1 MKYKALVIFTILFV
15 TLFTLA
21 TVAASDVNDTDA
33 VSEVT
38 DDITQDV
45 DILKATDTQIE
56 ENNSIL
62 NVADEDTLSAD
73 EGSFRDLQD
82 LINGAEEG
90 STIYLDKDYAYKNT
104 ATVEFTKSITIDGRG
119 HYLDGQGKD
128 RIFDIELGKQKH
140 VFLKNITFKNGDV
153 TWTSGGAIRCVS
165 EQGNEASLDIVDCTF
180 DNNHA
185 DDGGAIYA
193 EYVRTN
199 ILNCRF
205 TNNAA
210 DDHGGAIEFDVR
222 ESTIRNC
229 HFENNKAKDY
239 GGAIYF
245 TEHDGDPRE
254 RYSRSNQV
262 RDSTFISNQGD
273 YGGAIYTNGCHNE
286 MTNCYFYKNHA
297 NTDGGA
303 IYAYAPVN
311 GNDGVFQCVFL
322 ENSAE
327 DDGGAIYAREYYPR
341 IRYSVFDKNTA
352 EVGKDAYMK
361 FCLCSWDY
369 PYKET
374 DNQDTFASCIFFAR
388 DSIFTSFYALGFTEC
403 WFPNGHDIKQD
414 KEWRKIY
421 INNEINLKLEY
432 VKNVDS
438 PYVITGHF
446 GYVTTLSSIWYN
458 FLPREFT
465 IETTTGTLNTNKI
478 SFDLNKHSFEYTPDE
493 SIQNGEI
500 TFKFM
505 SYEHVFKFDQ
515 ISPVSFTALQSNV
528 TQATESLTLEN
539 DYSYSEAG
547 DSHIGSEGILIDK
560 NLTINGNGHV
570 INGNNRTA
578 FQINNPFANITFNN
592 ITFVNC
598 NIPINAINAQKITF
612 NNCTFEQNNEN
623 IIISCNCEFND
634 CQFIDNIANNT
645 SILNIE
651 DFCVLNDCYFLDNIA
666 NNTSILNV
674 EGVCVLNNVK
684 FVNNVGGESL
694 ILLNSTSNVEI
705 NGSIFIQNDADKII
719 NAIKTL
725 NKLNVTNNI
734 IINSKSEYEIYAESQ
749 PQECYLDYNWLG
761 NTADNFNSPYKVNFD
776 ANTWYFLNM
785 TLMHDYAN
793 ISLNNV
799 YDNVNKRVIRNG
811 GYTLPDLSIGLY
823 FVNMSSSQGS
833 IDFGDDGEIQI
844 NVYMLSKPAFL
855 IASYENVNY
864 TVNFT
869 QKGEFDLLNDLISL
883 ADDNSTIVLDRDY
896 TFTESIDSIGGIT
909 IRATNITIDGNGHT
923 INALGK
929 SLIFTVGGEKI
940 TLKNLIVVNG
950 HNENVGGYDG
960 PVLWSGHDGVVD
972 NCTFENNTG
981 ALNGAITWTGQ
992 NGLIKDSLFK
1002 DNAAR
1007 YGGALYLQGKNI
1019 TVTNTTF
1026 TNNRASSGGAI
1037 YVYVTE
1043 ATVENCTFRYNT
1055 ATGDGGAVYWN
1066 KQNGKISDCEF
1077 KNNHADSEG
1086 GAIFWNDVNGVVT
1099 SSKFTLNNAPDGGAV
1114 YWNSQEGKLSDC
1126 KFANNTAT
1134 NGGAAY
1140 WNANYGTVNSS
1151 SFEDNSAQ
1159 NGGAIFWHYDYGKV
1173 INSTFIKNTAT
1184 NDGGAIYFNER
1195 GDWLDNE
1202 QESVE
1207 YSTFSENS
1215 AVNNGGAIY
1224 LAAKKSTI
1232 GNSEFSKNSAAN
1244 GGAMHI
1250 TGERSSI
1257 GNSTFIK
1264 NQAENG
1270 GALYASFDYGTIS
1283 QLIFINNT
1291 ASDNGNAIYAASGYT
1306 PVNYCVFINNE
1317 GSSIYYEDNSWFGSE
1332 LNADYNWFG
1341 NNITNYN
1348 GAPSVSEKV
1357 VCDYWYFMDM
1367 SMADGIANIKLN
1379 NIYDKKNSRILT
1391 GQSYGLP
1398 QINLTLTNENLN
1410 IANNVSLDENGE
1422 AQASYIPKATQTS
1435 LTAHYDASQITVNK
1449 NYLEGTVIIGDKD
1462 EFTYGN
1468 VSIEFS
1474 VENPTTIEI
1483 IIINEDNETVFSSTI
1498 TDERIIQP
1506 DLAAGTYTITI
1517 TNIGNDN
1524 VLQSNGTKTFNV
1536 NKRTPKISVVANDVT
1551 YPGNLIV
1558 NITSD
1563 VTGKYAVK
1571 VGNQQK
1577 EINLTANV
1585 IGNIT
1590 FTGLSA
1596 NEYIINVTYAEAENY
1611 TSATNNTVKA
1621 NIQKATPTITVNAE
1635 NVTYSG
1641 DLIVNVTSDVGG
1653 RYTIKVG
1660 DKEQNINLIANVVGK
1675 VTFTGLSAKEYTI
1688 NVTYNETENYTSAT
1702 NNTVKV
1708 NVLKAT
1714 PTITVNADNVI
1725 YPGNLTVNITSD
1737 VSGKYTIKIGN
1748 RQKEIDLTAN
1758 VIGNITFTR
1767 LSAKEYTIN
1776 VTYNETEN
1784 YTSATNN
1791 TVKASVLKATPTITV
1806 NTENVTYPNDV
1817 IITINIDTSGKYN
1830 ITVGN
1835 QTKEET
1841 LNSGTN
1847 TITFTGIKA
1856 GNYTITVK
1864 YGETEN
1870 YTSAINNTVKVSVL
1884 KATPTITVNT
1894 ENVIYPGDLTVNI
1907 NSDVTGK
1914 YTVKIGNQ
1922 QKEIDLI
1929 ANILGNIT
1937 FTGLSAKEYIINVT
1951 YTETENYTSA
1961 TNDTVKANIQKATP
1975 TITVNSE
1982 NVTYPS
1988 DVIITINIDTSGKYN
2003 ITVGNQ
2009 TKEETLNAGTN
2020 TLTFTGVKVG
2030 NYTITVKYGETENYT
2045 SAINDTVKVSVLKNE
2060 AFEPEITA
2068 INTVNETVITFSFP
2082 EDATGKVTV
2091 IVDGKQY
2098 NAPVENGK
2106 ATITTPLIP
2115 LDSIVDFEYTGDE
2128 NYPAKS
2134 KKTSIANVTAIIKAT
2149 DMTRG
2154 YNSGV
2159 DYHVTIV
2166 DGNGNPI
2173 AKKQVKF
2180 IINGN
2185 KYNATTNDEGIA
2197 VLNIKLAIGTYEVT
2211 TVNPLNNYNVTK
2223 TVKITTRITGNKN
2236 VDTYYAKNYAYKL
2249 CIIGDDGKAVGSN
2262 IAVKV
2267 TVNGKVQT
2275 LKTDK
2280 NGYITLKFTK
2290 NYIPKTYTVTAE
2302 YKEIKVT
2309 NKVKVKQI
2317 LTLKK
2322 VKIKKSAKKLLLKAT
2337 LKEGK
2342 KALKNKKVTFK
2353 FKGKKYKAKTNKKGI
2368 AKVTIKKSVLKKLK
2382 AGKKV
2387 TYQVTYLKDT
2397 VKRSVKV
2404 KK

>member
-90 STIYLDKDYAYKNT
+90 STIYLDKDYAFKNT
-104 ATVEFTKSITIDGRG
+104 ATVEFSKSITIDGRG
-119 HYLDGQGKD
+119 HYLDGKGKD

-140 VFLKNITFKNGDV
+140 VFLNNITFKNGDV

-205 TNNAA
+205 TNNSA

-229 HFENNKAKDY
+229 HFEDNKAKDY

-254 RYSRSNQV
+254 RYSRSNVV

-286 MTNCYFYKNHA
+286 MINCYFYKNHA

-421 INNEINLKLEY
+421 INNEMNLKLEY

-446 GYVTTLSSIWYN
+446 TYVQTLSLWYN

-478 SFDLNKHSFEYTPDE
+478 GFDLNKHSFEYTPDE

-612 NNCTFEQNNEN
+612 NNCTFEQNSEN

-674 EGVCVLNNVK
+674 EGVCVLNNAK

-719 NAIKTL
+719 HTIKIL

-734 IINSKSEYEIYAESQ
+734 IINSESEYEIYAESQ

-793 ISLNNV
+793 VSLNNV
-799 YDNVNKRVIRNG
+799 YDNVNKRVIRNS

-855 IASYENVNY
+855 TASYENVNY

-869 QKGEFDLLNDLISL
+869 QKGEFDLLNDLITT
-883 ADDNSTIVLDRDY
+883 AADNSTIVLDRDY
-896 TFTESIDSIGGIT
+896 TFTEGIDSIGGIT

-929 SLIFTVGGEKI
+929 SLIFTVCGEKV

-981 ALNGAITWTGQ
+981 AQNGAITWTGQ
-992 NGLIKDSLFK
+992 NGLIKDSIFK
-1002 DNAAR
+1002 GNAAR
-1007 YGGALYLQGKNI
+1007 DGGALYLQGRNM

-1026 TNNRASSGGAI
+1026 INNRARLGGAI
-1037 YVYVTE
+1037 YVYTTV

-1055 ATGDGGAVYWN
+1055 ATGDGGSVYWN

-1077 KNNHADSEG
+1077 ENNHADSKG

-1184 NDGGAIYFNER
+1184 NDGGAIYFNEK

-1232 GNSEFSKNSAAN
+1232 GNTEFSKNSAAN
-1244 GGAMHI
+1244 GGAIHI
-1250 TGERSSI
+1250 TAEKSSI

-1291 ASDNGNAIYAASGYT
+1291 ASDNGNAIYSDSAYT
-1306 PVNYCVFINNE
+1306 PVNYCIFINNG
-1317 GSSIYYEDNSWFGSE
+1317 GSSIYYKDTSWFGSE

-1348 GAPSVSEKV
+1348 AAPPVSEDV

-1367 SMADGIANIKLN
+1367 SMADGIASIKLN

-1391 GQSYGLP
+1391 GQSYRLP
-1398 QINLTLTNENLN
+1398 QINLTLTNENLDV
-1410 IANNVSLDENGE
+1410 ANNASLDENGVDQV
-1422 AQASYIPKATQTS
+1422 AYIPKATQTS
-1435 LTAHYDASQITVNK
+1435 LTAHYDAAQVTVNK
-1449 NYLEGTVIIGDKD
+1449 NYLESTVTIGDKD

-1483 IIINEDNETVFSSTI
+1483 IIINEDNETVFNTT
-1498 TDERIIQP
+1498 TDERIVNP

-1517 TNIGNDN
+1517 TNMGTDN
-1524 VLQSNGTKTFNV
+1524 VLKSNATKTFKV
-1536 NKRTPKISVVANDVT
+1536 NKATVKINVVANDVT
-1551 YPGNLIV
+1551 YPGNIIV
-1558 NITSD
+1558 NITSNL
-1563 VTGKYAVK
+1563 TGKYTVK
-1571 VGNQQK
+1571 IGDQK
-1577 EINLTANV
+1577 EEINLTANITKTV
-1585 IGNIT
+1585 T

-1596 NEYIINVTYAEAENY
+1596 NEYIINVTSAETENY
-1611 TSATNNTVKA
+1611 TGAINDTVTV
-1621 NIQKATPTITVNAE
+1621 NVFKATPTITVSAE
-1635 NVTYSG
+1635 NAVYPG
-1641 DLIVNVTSDVGG
+1641 DLIVNVISDVGG
-1653 RYTIKVG
+1653 RYTVNVG
-1660 DKEQNINLIANVVGK
+1660 DKEQDIDLIANVTGK
-1675 VTFTGLSAKEYTI
+1675 VTFTNLPAKEYIINVNYAETENYTGAINDTVKVNIFKATPTITVSAENVTYPEYLTVNITSDVSGKYTVKVGDQQKEVDLTANTVESITFTGLSANEYLI
-1688 NVTYNETENYTSAT
+1688 NVTYAETENYTSAT

-1708 NVLKAT
+1708 SVLKTT
-1714 PTITVNADNVI
+1714 PTITVKAENTT
-1725 YPGNLTVNITSD
+1725 YPG
-1737 VSGKYTIKIGN
+1737 
-1748 RQKEIDLTAN
+1748 
-1758 VIGNITFTR
+1758 
-1767 LSAKEYTIN
+1767 
-1776 VTYNETEN
+1776 
-1784 YTSATNN
+1784 
-1791 TVKASVLKATPTITV
+1791 
-1806 NTENVTYPNDV
+1806 DV
-1817 IITINIDTSGKYN
+1817 IITINTDANGKYN

-1841 LNSGTN
+1841 LTAGAN
-1847 TITFTGIKA
+1847 TI
-1856 GNYTITVK
+1856 
-1864 YGETEN
+1864 
-1870 YTSAINNTVKVSVL
+1870 
-1884 KATPTITVNT
+1884 
-1894 ENVIYPGDLTVNI
+1894 
-1907 NSDVTGK
+1907 
-1914 YTVKIGNQ
+1914 
-1922 QKEIDLI
+1922 
-1929 ANILGNIT
+1929 
-1937 FTGLSAKEYIINVT
+1937 
-1951 YTETENYTSA
+1951 
-1961 TNDTVKANIQKATP
+1961 
-1975 TITVNSE
+1975 
-1982 NVTYPS
+1982 
-1988 DVIITINIDTSGKYN
+1988 
-2003 ITVGNQ
+2003 
-2009 TKEETLNAGTN
+2009 
-2020 TLTFTGVKVG
+2020 TFTGVKVG
-2030 NYTITVKYGETENYT
+2030 NYTITVKYAETENYT

-2068 INTVNETVITFSFP
+2068 INTANETVITFTFP
-2082 EDATGKVTV
+2082 EDATGNVTV

-2098 NAPVENGK
+2098 NATVENGK
-2106 ATITTPLIP
+2106 ATVTMPLIP
-2115 LDSIVDFEYTGDE
+2115 LDSTVDFEYSGDE

-2134 KKTSIANVTAIIKAT
+2134 KETSIANVIAIIKAE

-2154 YNSGV
+2154 YDSGV
-2159 DYHVTIV
+2159 DYQVTVV
-2166 DGNGNPI
+2166 DGNGNPM
-2173 AKKQVKF
+2173 AKKQVIF

-2185 KYNATTNDEGIA
+2185 KYNATSDDKGIA
-2197 VLNIKLAIGTYEVT
+2197 VLNIKLAIGTYAVT
-2211 TVNPLNNYNVTK
+2211 TVNPLNNDNVTK

-2236 VDTYYAKNYAYKL
+2236 VDTYYGKNYAYKL

-2262 IAVKV
+2262 VAVKV
-2267 TVNGKVQT
+2267 TVNGKAQT

-2280 NGYITLKFTK
+2280 NGHITLKFTK
-2290 NYIPKTYTVTAE
+2290 NYLPKTYTVTAE
-2302 YKEIKVT
+2302 YKGIKVT
-2309 NKVKVKQI
+2309 NKVKVNQV
-2317 LTLKK
+2317 LSLKK
-2322 VKIKKSAKKLLLKAT
+2322 VKVKKSAKKLVVKAT

-2382 AGKKV
+2382 VGKKV

>member
-38 DDITQDV
+38 DDITQDA
-45 DILKATDTQIE
+45 DILKASDTQID

-62 NVADEDTLSAD
+62 NAADEDTLSAD

-90 STIYLDKDYAYKNT
+90 STIYLDKDYAFKNT
-104 ATVEFTKSITIDGRG
+104 ATVEFSKSITIDGRG

-140 VFLKNITFKNGDV
+140 VFLNNITFKNGDV

-254 RYSRSNQV
+254 RYSRSNVV

-286 MTNCYFYKNHA
+286 MINCYFYKNHA
-297 NTDGGA
+297 DTDGGA

-361 FCLCSWDY
+361 YSLCSWDY

-421 INNEINLKLEY
+421 INNEMNLKLEY

-446 GYVTTLSSIWYN
+446 TYVQTLSLWYN
-458 FLPREFT
+458 FPLREFT
-465 IETTTGTLNTNKI
+465 IETTTGTINTNKI
-478 SFDLNKHSFEYTPDE
+478 GFDLNKHSFEYTPNE

-539 DYSYSEAG
+539 DFSYSEVG
-547 DSHIGSEGILIDK
+547 DSHIGSEGILIEK

-570 INGNNRTA
+570 INGNNHTA

-674 EGVCVLNNVK
+674 EGGCVLNNAK

-719 NAIKTL
+719 HTIKTL

-734 IINSKSEYEIYAESQ
+734 IINSESEYEIYVESQ
-749 PQECYLDYNWLG
+749 PHECYLDYNWLG
-761 NTADNFNSPYKVNFD
+761 NTADNFNSAYKVNLD

-793 ISLNNV
+793 VSLNNV
-799 YDNVNKRVIRNG
+799 YDNVNKRVIRNV
-811 GYTLPDLSIGLY
+811 GYTLPDISIGLY
-823 FVNMSSSQGS
+823 LVNMSSSQGS

-855 IASYENVNY
+855 TASYENVNY

-869 QKGEFDLLNDLISL
+869 QKGEFDLLNDLIS
-883 ADDNSTIVLDRDY
+883 AAADNSTIVLDRDY
-896 TFTESIDSIGGIT
+896 TFTEGIDSIGGIT

-929 SLIFTVGGEKI
+929 SLIFSAYGEKI

-960 PVLWSGHDGVVD
+960 PVLWNGHDGVVD

-992 NGLIKDSLFK
+992 NGVIKDSLFK
-1002 DNAAR
+1002 GNAAR
-1007 YGGALYLQGKNI
+1007 DGGALYLQGKNM

-1026 TNNRASSGGAI
+1026 TNNRARFGGAI

-1055 ATGDGGAVYWN
+1055 ASDDGGAVYWDKKNGKISDCEFENNHAGSEGGAVYWNGANGVVTNSKFTLNNAEDGGAVYWN
-1066 KQNGKISDCEF
+1066 KEDGKVSDCE
-1077 KNNHADSEG
+1077 
-1086 GAIFWNDVNGVVT
+1086 
-1099 SSKFTLNNAPDGGAV
+1099 
-1114 YWNSQEGKLSDC
+1114 
-1126 KFANNTAT
+1126 FANNTAT

-1151 SFEDNSAQ
+1151 SFANNTAT

-1232 GNSEFSKNSAAN
+1232 GNSDFSQNYAKN
-1244 GGAMHI
+1244 GGAIHV
-1250 TGERSSI
+1250 TAERSSI

-1291 ASDNGNAIYAASGYT
+1291 ASDEGTAIYTDSAYT
-1306 PVNYCVFINNE
+1306 PINYCIFINNE
-1317 GSSIYYEDNSWFGSE
+1317 GSSIYYEDTSWFGSE

-1348 GAPSVSEKV
+1348 AAPSVSDKV

-1367 SMADGIANIKLN
+1367 SMSDGIANIKLN

-1391 GQSYGLP
+1391 GQSYGLA
-1398 QINLTLTNENLN
+1398 QINLTLTNENLDV
-1410 IANNVSLDENGE
+1410 ANNVSLDENGV
-1422 AQASYIPKATQTS
+1422 AQVSYIPQATQTS
-1435 LTAHYDASQITVNK
+1435 LTAHYDAAQITVNK
-1449 NYLEGTVIIGDKD
+1449 NYLESTVTIGDKD
-1462 EFTYGN
+1462 EFEYGN

-1483 IIINEDNETVFSSTI
+1483 IIITGDNETVFSSTI

-1506 DLAAGTYTITI
+1506 DLAAGTYTMTI
-1517 TNIGNDN
+1517 TNIGTEN
-1524 VLQSNGTKTFNV
+1524 VLQSNATKTFTV
-1536 NKRTPKISVVANDVT
+1536 NKLTPKISVVENDVT

-1563 VTGKYAVK
+1563 VTGRYTVK

-1577 EINLTANV
+1577 EIDLIANV
-1585 IGNIT
+1585 VGNVT

-1596 NEYIINVTYAEAENY
+1596 NEYIINVTYAETENY
-1611 TSATNNTVKA
+1611 TGAINDTV
-1621 NIQKATPTITVNAE
+1621 NVNVFKATPTINVSAE
-1635 NVTYSG
+1635 NVIYPG
-1641 DLIVNVTSDVGG
+1641 DLIVNVISDVDG
-1653 RYTIKVG
+1653 RYTVKVG
-1660 DKEQNINLIANVVGK
+1660 DKEQDIDLIANVAGK
-1675 VTFTGLSAKEYTI
+1675 VTFTNLSAKEYIINVTSAETENYTGATNDTVNVDVLKATLTIKVSAENVTYPGDLIVNITSDVSGRYAVKVGNQQKEVDLTANTVGSITFAGLSANEYII
-1688 NVTYNETENYTSAT
+1688 NVTYAETENYTSAT

-1708 NVLKAT
+1708 SVLKTT
-1714 PTITVNADNVI
+1714 PTITVKAENTT
-1725 YPGNLTVNITSD
+1725 YPG
-1737 VSGKYTIKIGN
+1737 
-1748 RQKEIDLTAN
+1748 
-1758 VIGNITFTR
+1758 
-1767 LSAKEYTIN
+1767 
-1776 VTYNETEN
+1776 
-1784 YTSATNN
+1784 
-1791 TVKASVLKATPTITV
+1791 
-1806 NTENVTYPNDV
+1806 DV
-1817 IITINIDTSGKYN
+1817 IIAINTDASGKYN

-1841 LNSGTN
+1841 L
-1847 TITFTGIKA
+1847 A
-1856 GNYTITVK
+1856 
-1864 YGETEN
+1864 
-1870 YTSAINNTVKVSVL
+1870 
-1884 KATPTITVNT
+1884 
-1894 ENVIYPGDLTVNI
+1894 
-1907 NSDVTGK
+1907 
-1914 YTVKIGNQ
+1914 
-1922 QKEIDLI
+1922 
-1929 ANILGNIT
+1929 
-1937 FTGLSAKEYIINVT
+1937 
-1951 YTETENYTSA
+1951 
-1961 TNDTVKANIQKATP
+1961 
-1975 TITVNSE
+1975 
-1982 NVTYPS
+1982 
-1988 DVIITINIDTSGKYN
+1988 
-2003 ITVGNQ
+2003 
-2009 TKEETLNAGTN
+2009 AGTN
-2020 TLTFTGVKVG
+2020 AITFTGVKVG
-2030 NYTITVKYGETENYT
+2030 NYTITVKYGESENYT

-2068 INTVNETVITFSFP
+2068 TNTANETVITFTFP
-2082 EDATGKVTV
+2082 EDATGNVTV
-2091 IVDGKQY
+2091 MVGGKQY
-2098 NAPVENGK
+2098 NATVENGK
-2106 ATITTPLIP
+2106 AVITMPLIP
-2115 LDSIVDFEYTGDE
+2115 LDSTVDFEYTGDA

-2134 KKTSIANVTAIIKAT
+2134 KETSIANVTAIIKAV
-2149 DMTRG
+2149 DMIRG

-2159 DYHVTIV
+2159 DYQVTVV

-2173 AKKQVKF
+2173 AKKQVTF

-2185 KYNATTNDEGIA
+2185 QYNATTNDDGIA
-2197 VLNIKLAIGTYEVT
+2197 ILNIKLAVGTYNVT
-2211 TVNPLNNYNVTK
+2211 TVNPLNNDNVTK

-2236 VDTYYAKNYAYKL
+2236 VNTFYGKNYAYKL
-2249 CIIGDDGKAVGSN
+2249 RIIGDDGKPVGSN
-2262 IAVKV
+2262 VAVKV
-2267 TVNGKVQT
+2267 TVNGKAQT

-2290 NYIPKTYTVTAE
+2290 NYLPKTYTVTAE
-2302 YKEIKVT
+2302 YKGIKVT
-2309 NKVKVKQI
+2309 NKVKVKQV
-2317 LTLKK
+2317 LSLKK
-2322 VKIKKSAKKLLLKAT
+2322 VKVKKSAKKLVVKAT

-2353 FKGKKYKAKTNKKGI
+2353 FKGKKYKAKTNKKGV

-2382 AGKKV
+2382 VGKKV
-2387 TYQVTYLKDT
+2387 KYQVTYLKDT

>member
-1 MKYKALVIFTILFV
+1 MKNKALVIFTILFV

-21 TVAASDVNDTDA
+21 TVAASDVNDTNA

-45 DILKATDTQIE
+45 DILRATDTEID
-56 ENNSIL
+56 ENDSIL
-62 NVADEDTLSAD
+62 NAADGDTLSAD
-73 EGSFRDLQD
+73 EGSFGDLQD
-82 LINGAEEG
+82 LIDGAEEG
-90 STIYLDKDYAYKNT
+90 STIYLDKDYAYKDT
-104 ATVEFTKSITIDGRG
+104 DTVEFSKSITIDGRG
-119 HYLDGQGKD
+119 HYLDGQGED

-140 VFLKNITFKNGDV
+140 VFLNNITFKNGDV

-185 DDGGAIYA
+185 DDGGAIYV

-205 TNNAA
+205 TNNSA

-229 HFENNKAKDY
+229 HFEDNKAKDY

-254 RYSRSNQV
+254 RYSRSNVV

-286 MTNCYFYKNHA
+286 MINCYFYKNHA

-303 IYAYAPVN
+303 IYAYAGVN

-361 FCLCSWDY
+361 YSLCSWDY

-388 DSIFTSFYALGFTEC
+388 DSIYTSFYALGFTEC

-421 INNEINLKLEY
+421 INNEMNLKLEY
-432 VKNVDS
+432 VKNVDF

-446 GYVTTLSSIWYN
+446 TYVQTLSLWYN
-458 FLPREFT
+458 FFPREFT
-465 IETTTGTLNTNKI
+465 IETTTGTLNTDKI
-478 SFDLNKHSFEYTPDE
+478 SFDLNKHSFEYTPDD

-505 SYEHVFKFDQ
+505 SYEYVFKFDQ

-528 TQATESLTLEN
+528 AQATESLTLEN
-539 DYSYSEAG
+539 DFSYSAAV
-547 DSHIGSEGILIDK
+547 DSQIGSEGILIDK
-560 NLTINGNGHV
+560 SLTINGNGHT

-578 FQINNPFANITFNN
+578 FKINNPSANITFNN

-612 NNCTFEQNNEN
+612 NNCTFEDNSEN
-623 IIISCNCEFND
+623 IIIGCNCEFNG

-645 SILNIE
+645 SILNILGI
-651 DFCVLNDCYFLDNIA
+651 CVLNDCYFLDNIA

-674 EGVCVLNNVK
+674 AGVCVLNNAK

-719 NAIKTL
+719 HAKKTL

-749 PQECYLDYNWLG
+749 PHECYLDYNWLG
-761 NTADNFNSPYKVNFD
+761 NTADNFNSPYKVNLD

-793 ISLNNV
+793 VSLNNV

-811 GYTLPDLSIGLY
+811 GYTLPELSIGLY
-823 FVNMSSSQGS
+823 FVNMSGSLGS
-833 IDFGDDGEIQI
+833 INFGDDGEIQI

-855 IASYENVNY
+855 TASYENVNY

-869 QKGEFDLLNDLISL
+869 QKGEFDLLNDLIY
-883 ADDNSTIVLDRDY
+883 ATADNSIIVLDRDY
-896 TFTESIDSIGGIT
+896 TFTEGIDSVGGIT
-909 IRATNITIDGNGHT
+909 IRATNITIDGNGHS

-929 SLIFTVGGEKI
+929 SLIFTVSSERV
-940 TLKNLIVVNG
+940 TLKNLILVNG
-950 HNENVGGYDG
+950 GNEDVGGYDG
-960 PVLWSGHDGVVD
+960 PVVWSGHDGVVD

-981 ALNGAITWTGQ
+981 ALNGAITWVGQ
-992 NGLIKDSLFK
+992 NGVIKDSLFK
-1002 DNAAR
+1002 GNVAGD
-1007 YGGALYLQGKNI
+1007 GGALFLQGKNM

-1026 TNNRASSGGAI
+1026 TNNRAGSGGAI
-1037 YVYVTE
+1037 YVHATE

-1055 ATGDGGAVYWN
+1055 ATGDGGAVYWD
-1066 KQNGKISDCEF
+1066 KKNGRISDCEF
-1077 KNNHADSEG
+1077 ENNNAGSEG
-1086 GAIFWNDVNGVVT
+1086 GAIFWNAANGVVT
-1099 SSKFTLNNAPDGGAV
+1099 NSKFTLNNAPDGGAV

-1126 KFANNTAT
+1126 EFANNTAT

-1151 SFEDNSAQ
+1151 SFEDNTAT

-1195 GDWLDNE
+1195 GPFLDNE

-1224 LAAKKSTI
+1224 LAAKESTI
-1232 GNSEFSKNSAAN
+1232 GNSEFSQNHAKN
-1244 GGAMHI
+1244 GGAIHV
-1250 TGERSSI
+1250 TAEKSSI

-1270 GALYASFDYGTIS
+1270 GALYASFDDGTIS
-1283 QLIFINNT
+1283 QLVFINNT
-1291 ASDNGNAIYAASGYT
+1291 ASDKGSAIYTDEETT
-1306 PVNYCVFINNE
+1306 PVNYCIFINNG
-1317 GSSIYYEDNSWFGSE
+1317 GSSIYYEDTSLFGSE
-1332 LNADYNWFG
+1332 LNVDYNWFG

-1348 GAPSVSEKV
+1348 VAPSVSEDV
-1357 VCDYWYFMDM
+1357 VCNYWYFMDM

-1379 NIYDKKNSRILT
+1379 NIYDKENSRILT

-1398 QINLTLTNENLN
+1398 LINLTLTNENLDVADN
-1410 IANNVSLDENGE
+1410 TTLNANGE
-1422 AQASYIPKATQTS
+1422 SQVAYIPKATQTS
-1435 LTAHYDASQITVNK
+1435 LTAHYDAAQITVNK
-1449 NYLEGTVIIGDKD
+1449 NYLESTVTIGDKD

-1483 IIINEDNETVFSSTI
+1483 IIINEDNETVFNTT
-1498 TDERIIQP
+1498 TDERIVNP
-1506 DLAAGTYTITI
+1506 DLAVGTYTITI
-1517 TNIGNDN
+1517 TNIGIDH
-1524 VLQSNGTKTFNV
+1524 VLQSNATKTFTV
-1536 NKRTPKISVVANDVT
+1536 NKLTPKISVVANDVT
-1551 YPGNLIV
+1551 YPGDLIV

-1563 VTGKYAVK
+1563 VTGRYAVK
-1571 VGNQQK
+1571 VGDQQK
-1577 EINLTANV
+1577 EIDLIANV
-1585 IGNIT
+1585 VGNVT

-1596 NEYIINVTYAEAENY
+1596 NEYIINVTYAETENY
-1611 TSATNNTVKA
+1611 TSATNNTVKV
-1621 NIQKATPTITVNAE
+1621 NILKATPTIRVSAE
-1635 NVTYSG
+1635 SVIYPG
-1641 DLIVNVTSDVGG
+1641 ELLVNVVGDVDGK
-1653 RYTIKVG
+1653 YSVKVG
-1660 DKEQNINLIANVVGK
+1660 DQQKEIDLIANVVGN
-1675 VTFTGLSAKEYTI
+1675 VTFTGLSVNEYII
-1688 NVTYNETENYTSAT
+1688 NVTYAETENYTSAT

-1708 NVLKAT
+1708 NILKATPTIRVSAESVIYPGELLVNVVGDVDGKYSVKVGDQQKEIDLIANVVGNVTFTGLSVNEYIINVTYAETENHTGAINDTVEVSVLKAT
-1714 PTITVNADNVI
+1714 PTITVNA
-1725 YPGNLTVNITSD
+1725 
-1737 VSGKYTIKIGN
+1737 
-1748 RQKEIDLTAN
+1748 
-1758 VIGNITFTR
+1758 
-1767 LSAKEYTIN
+1767 
-1776 VTYNETEN
+1776 EN
-1784 YTSATNN
+1784 T
-1791 TVKASVLKATPTITV
+1791 
-1806 NTENVTYPNDV
+1806 TYPNDV
-1817 IITINIDTSGKYN
+1817 IVTINTNAEGKYN

-1841 LNSGTN
+1841 LTVGTN
-1847 TITFTGIKA
+1847 TI
-1856 GNYTITVK
+1856 
-1864 YGETEN
+1864 
-1870 YTSAINNTVKVSVL
+1870 
-1884 KATPTITVNT
+1884 
-1894 ENVIYPGDLTVNI
+1894 
-1907 NSDVTGK
+1907 
-1914 YTVKIGNQ
+1914 
-1922 QKEIDLI
+1922 
-1929 ANILGNIT
+1929 
-1937 FTGLSAKEYIINVT
+1937 
-1951 YTETENYTSA
+1951 
-1961 TNDTVKANIQKATP
+1961 
-1975 TITVNSE
+1975 
-1982 NVTYPS
+1982 
-1988 DVIITINIDTSGKYN
+1988 
-2003 ITVGNQ
+2003 
-2009 TKEETLNAGTN
+2009 
-2020 TLTFTGVKVG
+2020 TFTGVKVG

-2045 SAINDTVKVSVLKNE
+2045 SAMNDTVKVSVLKNE
-2060 AFEPEITA
+2060 AFEPEISA
-2068 INTVNETVITFSFP
+2068 INTANETVITFTFP
-2082 EDATGKVTV
+2082 EDATGNVTV

-2098 NAPVENGK
+2098 NATVENGK
-2106 ATITTPLIP
+2106 AVITMLLIP
-2115 LDSIVDFEYTGDE
+2115 LDSTVDFEYSGDE

-2134 KKTSIANVTAIIKAT
+2134 KETGIANVTAIIKAT

-2159 DYHVTIV
+2159 DYQVTVV
-2166 DGNGNPI
+2166 DGNGNPM
-2173 AKKQVKF
+2173 AKKQVTF

-2211 TVNPLNNYNVTK
+2211 TVNPLNNNNVTK

-2249 CIIGDDGKAVGSN
+2249 LIIGDNGQAAGSN
-2262 IAVKV
+2262 VAVKV

-2290 NYIPKTYTVTAE
+2290 AYLPKTYTVTAE
-2302 YKEIKVT
+2302 YKGIKVT

-2322 VKIKKSAKKLLLKAT
+2322 VKVKKSVKKLTLKAT

-2382 AGKKV
+2382 VGKKV
-2387 TYQVTYLKDT
+2387 KYQATYGKITKKVT
-2397 VKRSVKV
+2397 VKV

>member
-1 MKYKALVIFTILFV
+1 MKNKALVIFTILFV

-21 TVAASDVNDTDA
+21 TVAASDVNDTNA

-45 DILKATDTQIE
+45 DILRATDTEID
-56 ENNSIL
+56 ENDSIL
-62 NVADEDTLSAD
+62 NAADGDTLSAD
-73 EGSFRDLQD
+73 EGSFGDLQD
-82 LINGAEEG
+82 LIDGAEEG
-90 STIYLDKDYAYKNT
+90 STIYLDKDYAYKDT
-104 ATVEFTKSITIDGRG
+104 DTVEFSKSITIDGRG
-119 HYLDGQGKD
+119 HYLDGQGED

-140 VFLKNITFKNGDV
+140 VFLNNITFKNGDV

-185 DDGGAIYA
+185 DDGGAIYV

-205 TNNAA
+205 TNNSA

-229 HFENNKAKDY
+229 HFEDNKAKDY

-254 RYSRSNQV
+254 RYSRSNVV

-286 MTNCYFYKNHA
+286 MINCYFYKNHA

-303 IYAYAPVN
+303 IYAYAGVN

-361 FCLCSWDY
+361 YSLCSWDY

-388 DSIFTSFYALGFTEC
+388 DSIYTSFYALGFTEC

-421 INNEINLKLEY
+421 INNEMNLKLEY
-432 VKNVDS
+432 VKNVDF

-446 GYVTTLSSIWYN
+446 TYVQTLSLWYN
-458 FLPREFT
+458 FFPREFT
-465 IETTTGTLNTNKI
+465 IETTTGTLNTDKI
-478 SFDLNKHSFEYTPDE
+478 SFDLNKHSFEYTPDD

-505 SYEHVFKFDQ
+505 SYEYVFKFDQ

-528 TQATESLTLEN
+528 AQATESLTLEN
-539 DYSYSEAG
+539 DFSYSAAV
-547 DSHIGSEGILIDK
+547 DSQIGSEGILIDK
-560 NLTINGNGHV
+560 SLTINGNGHT

-578 FQINNPFANITFNN
+578 FKINNPSANITFNN

-612 NNCTFEQNNEN
+612 NNCTFEDNSEN
-623 IIISCNCEFND
+623 IIIGCNCEFNG

-645 SILNIE
+645 SILNILGI
-651 DFCVLNDCYFLDNIA
+651 CVLNDCYFLDNIA

-674 EGVCVLNNVK
+674 AGVCVLNNAK

-705 NGSIFIQNDADKII
+705 NGSLFTQNDADKII
-719 NAIKTL
+719 HAKKTL

-749 PQECYLDYNWLG
+749 PHECYLDYNWLG
-761 NTADNFNSPYKVNFD
+761 NTADNFNSPYKVNLD

-793 ISLNNV
+793 VSLNNV

-811 GYTLPDLSIGLY
+811 GYTLPELSIGLY
-823 FVNMSSSQGS
+823 FVNMSGSLGS
-833 IDFGDDGEIQI
+833 INFGDDGEIQI

-855 IASYENVNY
+855 TASYENVNY

-869 QKGEFDLLNDLISL
+869 QKGEFDLLNDLIY
-883 ADDNSTIVLDRDY
+883 ATADNSIIVLDRDY
-896 TFTESIDSIGGIT
+896 TFTEGIDSVGGIA

-929 SLIFTVGGEKI
+929 SLIFTVSGERV

-950 HNENVGGYDG
+950 GNEDVGGYDG
-960 PVLWSGHDGVVD
+960 PVVWNGHDGVID

-992 NGLIKDSLFK
+992 NGLIKDSIFK
-1002 DNAAR
+1002 GNAAGD
-1007 YGGALYLQGKNI
+1007 GGAIYLQGKNMTI
-1019 TVTNTTF
+1019 TNVTF
-1026 TNNRASSGGAI
+1026 TNNHASSGGAI
-1037 YVYVTE
+1037 YVHATE

-1055 ATGDGGAVYWN
+1055 ATGDGGAVYWD
-1066 KQNGKISDCEF
+1066 KKNGKISDCEF
-1077 KNNHADSEG
+1077 ENNNAGSEG
-1086 GAIFWNDVNGVVT
+1086 GAIFWNAANGVVT
-1099 SSKFTLNNAPDGGAV
+1099 SSKFTLNNAED
-1114 YWNSQEGKLSDC
+1114 
-1126 KFANNTAT
+1126 
-1134 NGGAAY
+1134 GGAAY

-1151 SFEDNSAQ
+1151 SFENNTAT
-1159 NGGAIFWHYDYGKV
+1159 NGGAIFWHYDYGRV

-1195 GDWLDNE
+1195 GTFLANE

-1207 YSTFSENS
+1207 YSTFLENS

-1224 LAAKKSTI
+1224 LAAKESSI
-1232 GNSEFSKNSAAN
+1232 GNSEFSQNHATN
-1244 GGAMHI
+1244 GGAIHI
-1250 TGERSSI
+1250 TADESSI
-1257 GNSTFIK
+1257 SNSTFIK

-1270 GALYASFDYGTIS
+1270 GALYASFDDGTIS
-1283 QLIFINNT
+1283 KLIFINNT
-1291 ASDNGNAIYAASGYT
+1291 ASDKGSAIYTDNKNT
-1306 PVNYCVFINNE
+1306 PVNYCIFINND
-1317 GSSIYYEDNSWFGSE
+1317 GSSIYYEDDSWFGSE

-1348 GAPSVSEKV
+1348 AAPPVSEDV
-1357 VCDYWYFMDM
+1357 ECNYWYFLDM
-1367 SMADGIANIKLN
+1367 TMADGIANIKLN
-1379 NIYDKKNSRILT
+1379 NIYDKANSRILT

-1398 QINLTLTNENLN
+1398 QINITLTNENLDVADN
-1410 IANNVSLDENGE
+1410 TTLDMNGE
-1422 AQASYIPKATQTS
+1422 APVQYIPKATQTS
-1435 LTAHYDASQITVNK
+1435 LTAHYDAAKITVNK
-1449 NYLEGTVIIGDKD
+1449 NYLEGTVTIGDKD
-1462 EFTYGN
+1462 EFDYGN

-1474 VENPTTIEI
+1474 VENPTTVEI
-1483 IIINEDNETVFSSTI
+1483 IIKNIDNETVFSKTI
-1498 TDERIIQP
+1498 TDERIIKP
-1506 DLAAGTYTITI
+1506 DLDAGTYTITI

-1524 VLQSNGTKTFNV
+1524 VLQSNATKTFQV
-1536 NKRTPKISVVANDVT
+1536 NKASVKINVVANDVT
-1551 YPGNLIV
+1551 YPGNVIV
-1558 NITSD
+1558 NITGNL
-1563 VTGKYAVK
+1563 TGKYTVK
-1571 VGNQQK
+1571 VGDQKK

-1585 IGNIT
+1585 TQTVT
-1590 FTGLSA
+1590 FTGLAA
-1596 NEYIINVTYAEAENY
+1596 NEYIINVTYAEAENYTGAINDTVKVNVLKATPTITVNAENITYPGALIVNVISDVDGKYTVKVGDKEQDIDLIANVAGKLTFTGLSAKEYLINVTYTETENYTSAINDTVKVIVLKATPTIAVSADNVIYPGDLIVNVISDVDGRYIIKVGDKEQSIDLTANVAGNVTFTGLSAKEYIINVTYTETENYTSATNNTVKANIQKATPTITVSAENVTYPESLIVNITSDVSGKYTVKVGDQQKEIDLTANTIGNVTFTGLSAKEYIINVTYTETENY

-1635 NVTYSG
+1635 NT
-1641 DLIVNVTSDVGG
+1641 T
-1653 RYTIKVG
+1653 
-1660 DKEQNINLIANVVGK
+1660 
-1675 VTFTGLSAKEYTI
+1675 
-1688 NVTYNETENYTSAT
+1688 
-1702 NNTVKV
+1702 
-1708 NVLKAT
+1708 
-1714 PTITVNADNVI
+1714 
-1725 YPGNLTVNITSD
+1725 
-1737 VSGKYTIKIGN
+1737 
-1748 RQKEIDLTAN
+1748 
-1758 VIGNITFTR
+1758 
-1767 LSAKEYTIN
+1767 
-1776 VTYNETEN
+1776 
-1784 YTSATNN
+1784 
-1791 TVKASVLKATPTITV
+1791 
-1806 NTENVTYPNDV
+1806 
-1817 IITINIDTSGKYN
+1817 
-1830 ITVGN
+1830 
-1835 QTKEET
+1835 
-1841 LNSGTN
+1841 
-1847 TITFTGIKA
+1847 
-1856 GNYTITVK
+1856 
-1864 YGETEN
+1864 
-1870 YTSAINNTVKVSVL
+1870 
-1884 KATPTITVNT
+1884 
-1894 ENVIYPGDLTVNI
+1894 YPGD
-1907 NSDVTGK
+1907 
-1914 YTVKIGNQ
+1914 
-1922 QKEIDLI
+1922 
-1929 ANILGNIT
+1929 
-1937 FTGLSAKEYIINVT
+1937 
-1951 YTETENYTSA
+1951 
-1961 TNDTVKANIQKATP
+1961 
-1975 TITVNSE
+1975 
-1982 NVTYPS
+1982 
-1988 DVIITINIDTSGKYN
+1988 VIVTINTNADGKYN

-2020 TLTFTGVKVG
+2020 TITFAGVKVG

-2068 INTVNETVITFSFP
+2068 INTANETVITFTFP
-2082 EDATGKVTV
+2082 EDATGNVTV

-2098 NAPVENGK
+2098 NATVENGK
-2106 ATITTPLIP
+2106 AVITMPLIP
-2115 LDSIVDFEYTGDE
+2115 LDSTVDFEYTGDE

-2159 DYHVTIV
+2159 DYQVTVV

-2180 IINGN
+2180 IING
-2185 KYNATTNDEGIA
+2185 KEYNATTNDEGIA
-2197 VLNIKLAIGTYEVT
+2197 ILNLKLAIGTHRVT
-2211 TVNPLNNYNVTK
+2211 TVNPLNNENVTK

-2236 VDTYYAKNYAYKL
+2236 VNTYYAKNYAYKL
-2249 CIIGDDGKAVGSN
+2249 RIIGDDGKPVGSN
-2262 IAVKV
+2262 VAVKV
-2267 TVNGKVQT
+2267 TVNGKAKT

-2290 NYIPKTYTVTAE
+2290 SYLPKTYKVTTE
-2302 YKEIKVT
+2302 YKGIKVT
-2309 NKVKVKQI
+2309 NKVNVKQI

-2322 VKIKKSAKKLLLKAT
+2322 VKVKKSAKKLVLKAT

-2342 KALKNKKVTFK
+2342 KPLKKKKVTFK

-2382 AGKKV
+2382 KGKKV

-2397 VKRSVKV
+2397 VKRTVKV

>member
-1 MKYKALVIFTILFV
+1 MKSKMGVIFVILFV
-15 TLFTLA
+15 MLFSLA
-21 TVAASDVNDTDA
+21 AVAATDVNDTNA

-38 DDITQDV
+38 EDMTQDV
-45 DILKATDTQIE
+45 DVLKSTDTQID

-62 NVADEDTLSAD
+62 AAADEDTLSAD

-90 STIYLDKDYAYKNT
+90 STIYLDNDYAFKDT
-104 ATVEFTKSITIDGRG
+104 GTVEFSKSITIDGRG
-119 HYLDGQGKD
+119 HYLDGQGED

-140 VFLKNITFKNGDV
+140 VFLNNITFKNGDV

-185 DDGGAIYA
+185 DDGGAIYV

-205 TNNAA
+205 TNNSA

-229 HFENNKAKDY
+229 HFEDNKAKDY

-254 RYSRSNQV
+254 RYSRSNVV

-286 MTNCYFYKNHA
+286 MINCYFYKNHA

-303 IYAYAPVN
+303 IYAYAGVN

-361 FCLCSWDY
+361 YSLCSWDY

-388 DSIFTSFYALGFTEC
+388 DSIYTSFYALGFTEC

-421 INNEINLKLEY
+421 INNEMNLKLEY
-432 VKNVDS
+432 VKNVDF

-446 GYVTTLSSIWYN
+446 TYVQTLSLWYN
-458 FLPREFT
+458 FFPREFT
-465 IETTTGTLNTNKI
+465 IETTTGTLNTDKI
-478 SFDLNKHSFEYTPDE
+478 SFDLNKHSFEYTPDD

-505 SYEHVFKFDQ
+505 SYEYVFKFDQ

-528 TQATESLTLEN
+528 AQATESLTLEN
-539 DYSYSEAG
+539 DFSYSAAV
-547 DSHIGSEGILIDK
+547 DSQIGSEGILIDK
-560 NLTINGNGHV
+560 SLTINGNGHT

-578 FQINNPFANITFNN
+578 FKINNPSANITFNN

-612 NNCTFEQNNEN
+612 NNCTFEDNSEN
-623 IIISCNCEFND
+623 IIIGCNCEFNG

-645 SILNIE
+645 SILNILGI
-651 DFCVLNDCYFLDNIA
+651 CVLNDCYFLDNIA

-674 EGVCVLNNVK
+674 AGVCVLNNAK

-719 NAIKTL
+719 HAKKTL

-749 PQECYLDYNWLG
+749 PHECYLDYNWLG
-761 NTADNFNSPYKVNFD
+761 NTADNFNSPYKVNLD

-793 ISLNNV
+793 VSLNNV

-811 GYTLPDLSIGLY
+811 GYTLPELSIGLY
-823 FVNMSSSQGS
+823 FVNMSGSLGS
-833 IDFGDDGEIQI
+833 INFGDDGEIQI

-855 IASYENVNY
+855 TASYENVNY

-869 QKGEFDLLNDLISL
+869 QKGEFDLLNDLIY
-883 ADDNSTIVLDRDY
+883 ATADNSIIVLDRDY
-896 TFTESIDSIGGIT
+896 TFTEGIDSVGGIA

-929 SLIFTVGGEKI
+929 SLIFTVSGERV

-950 HNENVGGYDG
+950 GNEDVGGYDG
-960 PVLWSGHDGVVD
+960 PVVWNGHDGVID

-992 NGLIKDSLFK
+992 NGLIKDSIFK
-1002 DNAAR
+1002 GNAAGD
-1007 YGGALYLQGKNI
+1007 GGAIYLQGKNMTI
-1019 TVTNTTF
+1019 TNVTF
-1026 TNNRASSGGAI
+1026 TNNHASSGGAI
-1037 YVYVTE
+1037 YVHATE

-1055 ATGDGGAVYWN
+1055 ATGDGGAVYWD
-1066 KQNGKISDCEF
+1066 KKNGKISDCEF
-1077 KNNHADSEG
+1077 ENNNAGSEG
-1086 GAIFWNDVNGVVT
+1086 GAIFWNAANGVVT
-1099 SSKFTLNNAPDGGAV
+1099 SSKFTLNNAED
-1114 YWNSQEGKLSDC
+1114 
-1126 KFANNTAT
+1126 
-1134 NGGAAY
+1134 GGAAY

-1151 SFEDNSAQ
+1151 SFENNTAT
-1159 NGGAIFWHYDYGKV
+1159 NGGAIFWHYDYGRV

-1195 GDWLDNE
+1195 GTFLANE

-1207 YSTFSENS
+1207 YSTFLENS

-1224 LAAKKSTI
+1224 LAAKESSI
-1232 GNSEFSKNSAAN
+1232 GNSEFSQNHATN
-1244 GGAMHI
+1244 GGAIHI
-1250 TGERSSI
+1250 TADESSI
-1257 GNSTFIK
+1257 SNSTFIK

-1270 GALYASFDYGTIS
+1270 GALYASFDDGTIS
-1283 QLIFINNT
+1283 KLIFINNT
-1291 ASDNGNAIYAASGYT
+1291 ASDKGSAIYTDNKNT
-1306 PVNYCVFINNE
+1306 PVNYCIFINND
-1317 GSSIYYEDNSWFGSE
+1317 GSSIYYEDDSWFGSE

-1348 GAPSVSEKV
+1348 AAPPVSEDV
-1357 VCDYWYFMDM
+1357 ECNYWYFLDM
-1367 SMADGIANIKLN
+1367 TMADGIANIKLN
-1379 NIYDKKNSRILT
+1379 NIYDKANSRILT

-1398 QINLTLTNENLN
+1398 QINITLTNENLDVADN
-1410 IANNVSLDENGE
+1410 TTLDMNGE
-1422 AQASYIPKATQTS
+1422 APVQYIPKATQTS
-1435 LTAHYDASQITVNK
+1435 LTAHYDAAKITVNK
-1449 NYLEGTVIIGDKD
+1449 NYLEGTVTIGDKD
-1462 EFTYGN
+1462 EFDYGN

-1474 VENPTTIEI
+1474 VENPTTVEI
-1483 IIINEDNETVFSSTI
+1483 IIKNIDNETVFSKTI
-1498 TDERIIQP
+1498 TDERIIKP
-1506 DLAAGTYTITI
+1506 DLDAGTYTITI

-1524 VLQSNGTKTFNV
+1524 VLQSNATKTFQV
-1536 NKRTPKISVVANDVT
+1536 NKASVKINVVANDVT
-1551 YPGNLIV
+1551 YPGNVIV
-1558 NITSD
+1558 NITGNL
-1563 VTGKYAVK
+1563 TGKYTVK
-1571 VGNQQK
+1571 VGDQKK

-1585 IGNIT
+1585 TQTVT
-1590 FTGLSA
+1590 FTGLAA
-1596 NEYIINVTYAEAENY
+1596 NEYIINVTYAEAENYTGAINDTVKVNVLKATPTITVNAENITYPGALIVNVISDVDGKYTVKVGDKEQDIDLIANVAGKLTFTGLSAKEYLINVTYTETENYTSAINDTVKVIVLKATPTIAVSADNVIYPGDLIVNVISDVDGRYIIKVGDKEQSIDLTANVAGNVTFTGLSAKEYIINVTYTETENYTSATNNTVKANIQKATPTITVSAENVTYPESLIVNITSDVSGKYTVKVGDQQKEIDLTANTIGNVTFTGLSAKEYIINVTYTETENY

-1635 NVTYSG
+1635 NT
-1641 DLIVNVTSDVGG
+1641 T
-1653 RYTIKVG
+1653 
-1660 DKEQNINLIANVVGK
+1660 
-1675 VTFTGLSAKEYTI
+1675 
-1688 NVTYNETENYTSAT
+1688 
-1702 NNTVKV
+1702 
-1708 NVLKAT
+1708 
-1714 PTITVNADNVI
+1714 
-1725 YPGNLTVNITSD
+1725 
-1737 VSGKYTIKIGN
+1737 
-1748 RQKEIDLTAN
+1748 
-1758 VIGNITFTR
+1758 
-1767 LSAKEYTIN
+1767 
-1776 VTYNETEN
+1776 
-1784 YTSATNN
+1784 
-1791 TVKASVLKATPTITV
+1791 
-1806 NTENVTYPNDV
+1806 
-1817 IITINIDTSGKYN
+1817 
-1830 ITVGN
+1830 
-1835 QTKEET
+1835 
-1841 LNSGTN
+1841 
-1847 TITFTGIKA
+1847 
-1856 GNYTITVK
+1856 
-1864 YGETEN
+1864 
-1870 YTSAINNTVKVSVL
+1870 
-1884 KATPTITVNT
+1884 
-1894 ENVIYPGDLTVNI
+1894 YPGD
-1907 NSDVTGK
+1907 
-1914 YTVKIGNQ
+1914 
-1922 QKEIDLI
+1922 
-1929 ANILGNIT
+1929 
-1937 FTGLSAKEYIINVT
+1937 
-1951 YTETENYTSA
+1951 
-1961 TNDTVKANIQKATP
+1961 
-1975 TITVNSE
+1975 
-1982 NVTYPS
+1982 
-1988 DVIITINIDTSGKYN
+1988 VIVTINTNADGKYN

-2020 TLTFTGVKVG
+2020 TITFAGVKVG

-2060 AFEPEITA
+2060 AFEPEISA
-2068 INTVNETVITFSFP
+2068 INTANETVITFTFP
-2082 EDATGKVTV
+2082 EDATGNVTV
-2091 IVDGKQY
+2091 TVDGKQY
-2098 NAPVENGK
+2098 NATVENGK
-2106 ATITTPLIP
+2106 AIVTIPLIP
-2115 LDSIVDFEYTGDE
+2115 LDSTVDFEYSGDE

-2134 KKTSIANVTAIIKAT
+2134 KETGIANVTAIIKAT

-2159 DYHVTIV
+2159 DYQVTVV
-2166 DGNGNPI
+2166 DGNGNPM
-2173 AKKQVKF
+2173 AKKQVTF

-2211 TVNPLNNYNVTK
+2211 TVNPLNNNNVTK

-2249 CIIGDDGKAVGSN
+2249 LIIGDNGQAAGSN
-2262 IAVKV
+2262 VAVKV

-2290 NYIPKTYTVTAE
+2290 AYLPKTYTVTAE
-2302 YKEIKVT
+2302 YKGIKVT

-2322 VKIKKSAKKLLLKAT
+2322 VKVKKSVKKLTLKAT

-2382 AGKKV
+2382 VGKKV
-2387 TYQVTYLKDT
+2387 KYQATYGKITKKVT
-2397 VKRSVKV
+2397 VKV

>member
-45 DILKATDTQIE
+45 DILKATDTQID
-56 ENNSIL
+56 ENSSIL
-62 NVADEDTLSAD
+62 NAADEDTLSAD
-73 EGSFRDLQD
+73 EGSFRDLQG

-90 STIYLDKDYAYKNT
+90 STIYLDNDYAFKDT
-104 ATVEFTKSITIDGRG
+104 GTVEFSKSITIDGRG
-119 HYLDGQGKD
+119 HYLDGQRKD
-128 RIFDIELGKQKH
+128 RIFDIELAKDKR
-140 VFLKNITFKNGDV
+140 VVLKNITFKNGDV
-153 TWTSGGAIRCVS
+153 SWTSGGAIRCIGI
-165 EQGNEASLDIVDCTF
+165 EDNEGSIYITNCTF

-185 DDGGAIYA
+185 DDAGAIYVEFTGA
-193 EYVRTN
+193 YIE
-199 ILNCRF
+199 NCRF

-210 DDHGGAIEFDVR
+210 DDHGGAIVYYSR
-222 ESTIRNC
+222 GSYITNSY
-229 HFENNKAKDY
+229 FENNRADDY

-245 TEHDGDPRE
+245 MECDGFPKDQ
-254 RYSRSNQV
+254 YV
-262 RDSTFISNQGD
+262 RNNMVLTSTFISNNGN
-273 YGGAIYTNGCHNE
+273 YGGAIYSNARHEIIRSCT
-286 MTNCYFYKNHA
+286 FYKNNA
-297 NTDGGA
+297 DEDGGA
-303 IYAYAPVN
+303 IYGFTN
-311 GNDGVFQCVFL
+311 GNGEDIIEDCLFV

-327 DDGGAIYAREYYPR
+327 DYGGAVYFCEYGPNIY
-341 IRYSVFDKNTA
+341 YSVFDKNTA
-352 EVGKDAYMK
+352 ETGKDLYIDYCSAYYD
-361 FCLCSWDY
+361 FPEHGPICI
-369 PYKET
+369 
-374 DNQDTFASCIFFAR
+374 SCIFLQR
-388 DSIFTSFYALGFTEC
+388 DSIYTDQSSFTGFHEC
-403 WFPNGHDIKQD
+403 WFPNGHDIQKGNE
-414 KEWRKIY
+414 KKVIY
-421 INNEINLKLEY
+421 MDNELNLKFEY
-432 VKNVDS
+432 VKNADS
-438 PYVITGHF
+438 PSIVTGYF
-446 GYVTTLSSIWYN
+446 TFKQTSQDTFNVPL
-458 FLPREFT
+458 REFT
-465 IETTTGTLNTNKI
+465 IETTTGTINTNKI
-478 SFDLNKHSFEYTPDE
+478 NIGLSKNSFEYTPNYAFDE
-493 SIQNGEI
+493 GEI
-500 TFKFM
+500 KFK
-505 SYEHVFKFDQ
+505 YRDYTYVFKFDQ
-515 ISPVSFTALQSNV
+515 TSPDLFTALQSNIN
-528 TQATESLTLEN
+528 QATESLSLEN
-539 DYSYSEAG
+539 DFSYSETR

-560 NLTINGNGHV
+560 SLTINGNGHI

-578 FQINNPFANITFNN
+578 FKINNPSANVTFND
-592 ITFVNC
+592 IIFVNC
-598 NIPINAINAQKITF
+598 YIPINSINAQKVTF
-612 NNCTFEQNNEN
+612 NNCTFEENHEN
-623 IIISCNCEFND
+623 IIINSDCEFND
-634 CQFIDNIANNT
+634 CQFIYNVAQNT
-645 SILNIE
+645 SILYIAG
-651 DFCVLNDCYFLDNIA
+651 DCVINGCQFLDNLA
-666 NNTSILNV
+666 QNNPVIV
-674 EGVCVLNNVK
+674 IEDDCVLNNAT
-684 FVNNVGGESL
+684 FVNNVAGESL

-705 NGSIFIQNDADKII
+705 NGSLFIQNDADKII
-719 NAIKTL
+719 HAKKAL
-725 NKLNVTNNI
+725 NKLDVTNNI

-749 PQECYLDYNWLG
+749 PHEYYLDYNWLG
-761 NTADNFNSPYKVNFD
+761 NTADNFNSLSKVNLD
-776 ANTWYFLNM
+776 VNTWYFLNM

-799 YDNVNKRVIRNG
+799 YDNVNKRIIKNSD
-811 GYTLPDLSIGLY
+811 YTLSNISIRLGC
-823 FVNMSSSQGS
+823 VNMSSSQGS

-855 IASYENVNY
+855 TASYENINY
-864 TVNFT
+864 TLNFT
-869 QKGEFDLLNDLISL
+869 QKGEFDLLNDLIY
-883 ADDNSTIVLDRDY
+883 ATADNSIIVLDRDY
-896 TFTESIDSIGGIT
+896 TFTEGIDSVGGIT

-929 SLIFTVGGEKI
+929 SLIFTVSGERV
-940 TLKNLIVVNG
+940 TLKNLILVNG
-950 HNENVGGYDG
+950 GNEDVGGYDG
-960 PVLWSGHDGVVD
+960 PVVWNGHDGVID

-981 ALNGAITWTGQ
+981 ALNGAITWVGQ
-992 NGLIKDSLFK
+992 NGLIKDSIFK
-1002 DNAAR
+1002 DNAAG
-1007 YGGALYLQGKNI
+1007 YGGALFLQGKNM

-1026 TNNRASSGGAI
+1026 GNNRARSGGAI
-1037 YVYVTE
+1037 YVHATE
-1043 ATVENCTFRYNT
+1043 ATVENCTFRHNT
-1055 ATGDGGAVYWN
+1055 ATGDGGAVYWD
-1066 KQNGKISDCEF
+1066 KKNGKISDCKFE
-1077 KNNHADSEG
+1077 NNHAGSEG
-1086 GAIFWNDVNGVVT
+1086 GAIFWNAANGVVT
-1099 SSKFTLNNAPDGGAV
+1099 NSKFTLNNAPDGGAV
-1114 YWNSQEGKLSDC
+1114 YWN
-1126 KFANNTAT
+1126 
-1134 NGGAAY
+1134 
-1140 WNANYGTVNSS
+1140 ANYGTVNSS
-1151 SFEDNSAQ
+1151 SFEDNTAT

-1195 GDWLDNE
+1195 GTFLDNE

-1207 YSTFSENS
+1207 YSTFLENS

-1224 LAAKKSTI
+1224 LAAKESTI
-1232 GNSEFSKNSAAN
+1232 GNSEFSQNHAKN
-1244 GGAMHI
+1244 GGAIHV
-1250 TGERSSI
+1250 TADESSI
-1257 GNSTFIK
+1257 RNSTFIK

-1270 GALYASFDYGTIS
+1270 GALYASFDDGTIS

-1291 ASDNGNAIYAASGYT
+1291 ASDKGSAIYTDNKNT
-1306 PVNYCVFINNE
+1306 PVNYCIFINNE

-1348 GAPSVSEKV
+1348 AAPSVSDKV

-1379 NIYDKKNSRILT
+1379 NIYDSKNSRILT

-1398 QINLTLTNENLN
+1398 QINLTLTNENLDVAGN
-1410 IANNVSLDENGE
+1410 TTLNATGE
-1422 AQASYIPKATQTS
+1422 AQVSYIPKATQTS
-1435 LTAHYDASQITVNK
+1435 LTAHYDAAQITVNK
-1449 NYLEGTVIIGDKD
+1449 NYLEGTVTIGDKD

-1474 VENPTTIEI
+1474 VKNPTTVEI
-1483 IIINEDNETVFSSTI
+1483 IIKNEDNETVFSSTI
-1498 TDERIIQP
+1498 TDERIVNP

-1524 VLQSNGTKTFNV
+1524 VLQSNSTKTFNV

-1551 YPGNLIV
+1551 YPGNIIV

-1563 VTGKYAVK
+1563 VSGKYTVK
-1571 VGNQQK
+1571 IENQQK
-1577 EINLTANV
+1577 EIDLTANV

-1590 FTGLSA
+1590 FTS
-1596 NEYIINVTYAEAENY
+1596 
-1611 TSATNNTVKA
+1611 
-1621 NIQKATPTITVNAE
+1621 
-1635 NVTYSG
+1635 
-1641 DLIVNVTSDVGG
+1641 
-1653 RYTIKVG
+1653 
-1660 DKEQNINLIANVVGK
+1660 
-1675 VTFTGLSAKEYTI
+1675 LSAKEYTI
-1688 NVTYNETENYTSAT
+1688 NVTYNKTENYTSAT

-1708 NVLKAT
+1708 SVLKAT

-1748 RQKEIDLTAN
+1748 QQKEIDLTAN
-1758 VIGNITFTR
+1758 VIGNVTFTG

-1776 VTYNETEN
+1776 VTYNKTENYTSATNNTVKVSVLKATPTITVNADNVIYPGNLTVNITSDVSGKYTIKIGNQQKEIDLTANVIGNVTFTGLSAKEYTINVTYNKTEN

-1870 YTSAINNTVKVSVL
+1870 YTSAINNKVKVSVL

-1894 ENVIYPGDLTVNI
+1894 ENVIYPGDLIVNI
-1907 NSDVTGK
+1907 SSDVTGK

-2020 TLTFTGVKVG
+2020 TITFTGVKVG

-2068 INTVNETVITFSFP
+2068 INTANETVITFSFP

-2091 IVDGKQY
+2091 IVGGKQY

-2115 LDSIVDFEYTGDE
+2115 LDSTVDFEYTGDE

-2134 KKTSIANVTAIIKAT
+2134 KKTSIANVTAIIKAE

-2159 DYHVTIV
+2159 DYQVTVV
-2166 DGNGNPI
+2166 DGNGNPM

-2180 IINGN
+2180 IING
-2185 KYNATTNDEGIA
+2185 KEYNATTNDEGIA
-2197 VLNIKLAIGTYEVT
+2197 VLNIKLAIGTHTVT
-2211 TVNPLNNYNVTK
+2211 AVNPLNNYNVTK
-2223 TVKITTRITGNKN
+2223 TVKITTRITGNQDAN
-2236 VDTYYAKNYAYKL
+2236 TYYGKNYAYKL

-2262 IAVKV
+2262 VAVKV

-2290 NYIPKTYTVTAE
+2290 SYIPKTYTVTAE

-2322 VKIKKSAKKLLLKAT
+2322 VKIKKSAKKLVLKAT

-2353 FKGKKYKAKTNKKGI
+2353 FKGKKYKAKTNKKGV

-2382 AGKKV
+2382 VGKKV